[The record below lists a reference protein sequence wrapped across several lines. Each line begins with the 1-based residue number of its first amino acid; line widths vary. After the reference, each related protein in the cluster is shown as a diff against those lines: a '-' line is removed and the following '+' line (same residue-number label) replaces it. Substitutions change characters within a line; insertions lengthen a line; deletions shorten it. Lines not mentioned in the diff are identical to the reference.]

1 MLKILH
7 VTPVYFPA
15 FKYGGPSVSEYKMDK
30 TLATKGLIID
40 VMTTNAGLEKRTDI
54 VLNQWIDHEGI
65 RIKYFPYFFK
75 DNYTFSP
82 PMLWS
87 ILNEAK
93 NYDIIHLQLFWSFST
108 LAGSIGSL
116 VNKKPYVISPG
127 GALYKDAIY
136 MKSQNVKKLYFHLIA
151 KHCVRRAN
159 AIFYTT
165 EDERDNVADFLK
177 LDNKSSIIPIGVDL
191 NEYKKLPEKGLFKSK
206 YSILKDKR
214 YILFLGRINKK
225 KGVDILVEAFKE
237 LAKDY
242 NDLYL
247 VIAGPDND
255 GYKKKIEKKLKDYCL
270 LEKVLFP
277 GILSE
282 QEKLSAYVDAEAYV
296 LSSYSENFA
305 VTIIESIACGTP
317 VVISNK
323 IGIFEII
330 QKYDAGVIVDLN
342 SRDLYR
348 GIKTLLEDPVIGAQ
362 FVENGRRL
370 IEEKYDIAKVADLQI
385 KAYEDIVLS
394 STKILAAPNVF

>member
-7 VTPVYFPA
+7 VFPVYFPA
-15 FKYGGPSVSEYKMDK
+15 FQYGGPSVSEYKMDK
-30 TLATKGLIID
+30 ALARKGLIVD
-40 VMTTNAGLEKRTDI
+40 VMTTNAGLEKRADI
-54 VLNQWIDHEGI
+54 ALNQWINHEGI

-82 PMLWS
+82 QMLWS

-93 NYDIIHLQLFWSFST
+93 NYDIIHLQLFWSFPT

-136 MKSQNVKKLYFHLIA
+136 MKSKNIKKLYFHLVA
-151 KHCVRRAN
+151 KHYVRRAS
-159 AIFYTT
+159 AMFYTT
-165 EDERDNVADFLK
+165 KDERDNVADFLE
-177 LDNKSSIIPIGVDL
+177 LDNKSFIIPIGVDL
-191 NEYKKLPEKGLFKSK
+191 NEYRQLPERGLFKSK
-206 YSILKDKR
+206 YPVLKNKK
-214 YILFLGRINKK
+214 YILFLGRINAK
-225 KGVDILVEAFKE
+225 KGIDILVEAFKE

-255 GYKKKIEKKLKDYCL
+255 GYKKEIEKKLKDYCL
-270 LEKVLFP
+270 LKKTLFP
-277 GILSE
+277 SVLSG
-282 QEKLSAYVDAEAYV
+282 QEKLSAYVDAEVYV

-323 IGIFEII
+323 IGIFEVI
-330 QKYDAGVIVDLN
+330 QKHDAGIIVDLN
-342 SRDLYR
+342 PRGLYQ
-348 GIKTLLEDPVIGAQ
+348 GIKTLLENSAIGVR
-362 FVENGRRL
+362 FVRNGRKL
-370 IEEKYDIAKVADLQI
+370 IEEKYDIDKVADVMI
-385 KAYEDIVLS
+385 KAYEDVL
-394 STKILAAPNVF
+394 TCGK